1 MKSCPTCHRTYPD
14 DTLAFCLI
22 DGSLLSAPFDGQT
35 GPSYPSRNEPPPT
48 EILHQRPSRAETI
61 PAPRP
66 QPTMPTY
73 PSSQPPSQSVP
84 KSSSG
89 KWIALGVAAFAV
101 LAIAGVGIL
110 LLSRSLLSES
120 NANQNRPPSLSTTS
134 AKNSSWNEATPAPS
148 PSPEKLDVSGRWV
161 GTNDEDKATLII
173 NRSDTDSY
181 LGTELISGSAQIK
194 LAVEIKVDPVT
205 RHITINETEILQGAG
220 RWNLGFNQGTISA
233 DGQKMSGTAKDVKEK
248 IYSWSFTKQ

>member
-1 MKSCPTCHRTYPD
+1 
-14 DTLAFCLI
+14 
-22 DGSLLSAPFDGQT
+22 
-35 GPSYPSRNEPPPT
+35 
-48 EILHQRPSRAETI
+48 
-61 PAPRP
+61 
-66 QPTMPTY
+66 
-73 PSSQPPSQSVP
+73 
-84 KSSSG
+84 
-89 KWIALGVAAFAV
+89 
-101 LAIAGVGIL
+101 
-110 LLSRSLLSES
+110 
-120 NANQNRPPSLSTTS
+120 
-134 AKNSSWNEATPAPS
+134 
-148 PSPEKLDVSGRWV
+148 VSGRWV

-220 RWNLGFNQGTISA
+220 SWNLGFNQGTISA